1 MKKTFA
7 LILALC
13 MLLSLCACGGQEK
26 SPPPAEGT
34 PEPPPAASVDE
45 GTEAVPEESIKH
57 IYDDV
62 SPLDSQTDLTI
73 ATLAG
78 SHHAFVV
85 FLMEK
90 MGAYEKAG
98 IKDDI
103 VTFGN
108 GPVQMEALV
117 SDSWDCGTTGLGGV
131 LVGVSQYGAYIVG
144 AAAQDRNSLRIFA
157 KNDLDIVKEGVTTNS
172 NVYGTADEWRGQEI
186 LVTTG
191 STLHYTL
198 AVGLKEIGLDLDAV
212 NLTHM
217 DVASANTALL
227 AGQGN
232 IGGVWG
238 SYAYGETLNSQYT
251 PVMNAKDLGL
261 NICVVLVANPN
272 SYNDPAKYS
281 AIEKYVEMYY
291 KTIEWIYASEE
302 NTRYAAELFTEINE
316 EHGVV
321 GTVEE
326 NYTTLTNDTYYT
338 LEEAYHMFH
347 DQTTAADGTE
357 MTIIEEAHYGP
368 LDFYV
373 ANGYYE
379 PDTLPALLQ
388 GNFKTEI
395 LDAIY
400 NR

>member
-1 MKKTFA
+1 MKKAIA
-7 LILALC
+7 LILTLC
-13 MLLSLCACGGQEK
+13 MILSLCACGQQTNKPPE
-26 SPPPAEGT
+26 SDPPAQPSAAGPDKDAAQT
-34 PEPPPAASVDE
+34 PD
-45 GTEAVPEESIKH
+45 ESIRH
-57 IYDDV
+57 IYDGV
-62 SPLDSQTDLTI
+62 APLDSKTDLTI

-78 SHHAFVV
+78 SHHAFIV

-98 IKDDI
+98 INSEI

-131 LVGVSQYGAYIVG
+131 LVGASKYGAYIIG

-157 KNDLDIVKEGVTTNS
+157 KNDTDIVKDGVTTDN
-172 NVYGTADEWRGQEI
+172 NVYGTADAWKGQEI

-198 AVGLKEIGLDLDAV
+198 AVGLNELGLELDAV

-217 DVASANTALL
+217 DVASVNTALL
-227 AGQGN
+227 ADQGN

-238 SYAYGETLNSQYT
+238 SYAYGEALNSQYT

-272 SYNDPAKYS
+272 SYNDPAKHD
-281 AIEKYVEMYY
+281 AIAKYVEMYY
-291 KTIEWIYASEE
+291 KTIDWVYASEE

-316 EHGVV
+316 ENGVV

-338 LEEAYHMFH
+338 LEESYNMFH
-347 DQTTAADGTE
+347 DKTTAADGTE
-357 MTIIEEAHYGP
+357 MTVIEEAHYGP

-379 PDTLPALLQ
+379 PDTLSALLQ
-388 GNFKTEI
+388 GNFKSDI

-400 NR
+400 KK

>member
-7 LILALC
+7 LLLALC
-13 MLLSLCACGGQEK
+13 MILSLCACSQQQQT
-26 SPPPAEGT
+26 SAPPPTDLSGQPSA
-34 PEPPPAASVDE
+34 PDSDKA
-45 GTEAVPEESIKH
+45 AVPEESIQH
-57 IYDDV
+57 IYDSV
-62 SPLDSQTDLTI
+62 APLDSQTNLTI

-98 IKDDI
+98 IKSEI

-131 LVGVSQYGAYIVG
+131 LVGASKYGAYIIG

-157 KNDLDIVKEGVTTNS
+157 KNDTDIVKEGATTEN
-172 NVYGTADEWRGQEI
+172 NVYGTADAWKGQEI

-198 AVGLKEIGLDLDAV
+198 AVGLNELGLELDAV

-217 DVASANTALL
+217 DVASVNTALL
-227 AGQGN
+227 ADQGK

-238 SYAYGETLNSQYT
+238 SYAYGGALNSRYT

-272 SYNDPAKYS
+272 SYNNSAKYD
-281 AIEKYVEMYY
+281 AIQKYVEMYY
-291 KTIEWIYASEE
+291 KTIDWIYASEE

-316 EHGVV
+316 KNGVV

-338 LEEAYHMFH
+338 LEDAYNMFH
-347 DQTTAADGTE
+347 DKTTAADGTE
-357 MTIIEEAHYGP
+357 MTVIEEAHYGP

-379 PDTLPALLQ
+379 PDTLSALLQ
-388 GNFKTEI
+388 GNFKSDI
-395 LDAIY
+395 LDALY
-400 NR
+400 KK

>member
-1 MKKTFA
+1 MKKLLA

-13 MLLSLCACGGQEK
+13 MTFSLCACGQP
-26 SPPPAEGT
+26 SSPAEG
-34 PEPPPAASVDE
+34 PSEPSQPAASDGEV
-45 GTEAVPEESIKH
+45 AASPEESIRH

-62 SPLDSQTDLTI
+62 EPLDSQTDLTV

-98 IKDDI
+98 INHDI

-131 LVGVSQYGAYIVG
+131 LVGVSKYGAYVIG

-157 KNDLDIVKEGVTTNS
+157 KNDMDIVSEGPTTDN
-172 NVYGTADEWRGQEI
+172 NVYGTGDEWRGQEI
-186 LVTTG
+186 LITTG

-198 AVGLKEIGLDLDAV
+198 AVGLNELGVELDEV

-238 SYAYGETLNSQYT
+238 SYAYGEALNSQYT

-272 SYNDPAKYS
+272 SYNDPAKYN
-281 AIEKYVEMYY
+281 AIQKYVEMYY
-291 KTIEWIYASEE
+291 KTINWIYASEE
-302 NTRYAAELFTEINE
+302 NTRYAAELFTQINE
-316 EHGVV
+316 ENGVV

-338 LEEAYHMFH
+338 LEEAYNMFH
-347 DQTTAADGTE
+347 DQTTAADGTK
-357 MTIIEEAHYGP
+357 MTVIEEAHYGP

-388 GNFKTEI
+388 GNFKTDI

-400 NR
+400 NK

>member
-13 MLLSLCACGGQEK
+13 MILSLCACGQQTDK
-26 SPPPAEGT
+26 PPASD
-34 PEPPPAASVDE
+34 PPAQPPAAGPDKDAAQ
-45 GTEAVPEESIKH
+45 TPEESIQH
-57 IYDDV
+57 IYDGV
-62 SPLDSQTDLTI
+62 APLDSKTDLTI

-78 SHHAFVV
+78 SHHAFIV

-98 IKDDI
+98 INSEI

-131 LVGVSQYGAYIVG
+131 LVGASKYGAYIIG

-157 KNDLDIVKEGVTTNS
+157 KNDTDIVKEGVTTDN
-172 NVYGTADEWRGQEI
+172 NVYGTADAWKGQEI

-198 AVGLKEIGLDLDAV
+198 AVGLNELGLELDAV

-217 DVASANTALL
+217 DVASVNTALL
-227 AGQGN
+227 ADQGS

-238 SYAYGETLNSQYT
+238 SYAYGEALNSRYT

-272 SYNDPAKYS
+272 SYNDPAKHD
-281 AIEKYVEMYY
+281 AIAKYVEMYY
-291 KTIEWIYASEE
+291 KTIDWVYASEE

-316 EHGVV
+316 ENGVV

-338 LEEAYHMFH
+338 LEESYNMFH
-347 DQTTAADGTE
+347 DKTTAADGTE
-357 MTIIEEAHYGP
+357 MTVIEEAHYGP

-379 PDTLPALLQ
+379 PDTLSALLQ
-388 GNFKTEI
+388 GNFKSDI

-400 NR
+400 KK